1 MRRRSPTLA
10 GLLIGLMAAALV
22 AAPALAFGGV
32 IYATPSTVEVGG
44 TTTLSGLGFPPGHVD
59 LVLLGRLGT
68 IAQAAAGP
76 DGSFVAQVV
85 LPSSVGVEDYT
96 LEATASDG
104 SKAHTELRVV
114 ASPAS
119 VVISVN
125 VPQEARAGQ
134 PVQVTA
140 TLRDLQGR
148 PVAKTALRFAATSR
162 FLLDSRTSDLLVDL
176 GAVETNDQGSASVS
190 FTPGET
196 GPVQVVAYTGPSW
209 DRRRGEGWSHMEVG
223 EPTAPLYTP
232 EAGIRF
238 LVPVAVVLALILG
251 GVWGTYL
258 LVVRNVWGI
267 ATSSSFGGPLERMAV
282 PAALGF
288 AVVGLSSVLLWLVLT
303 SPYTHHHLGQPAAAW
318 PVMADVHPAG
328 EPMVG
333 VSLRLPVQDGVELG
347 AGLYGAYCASCHG
360 VSAEGA
366 VGPNLMKHPHKRS
379 EVETMLRRGIV
390 GRMPAFTHPQL
401 NEREIGSL
409 LAYLVSIGAGGE
421 EPHVSAVPLPTPT
434 PAPTPVVAPAPSPTP
449 TATREAPAPTPT
461 SPAAPAPT
469 PPPAAPTPTP
479 VPPPSTLPPAAFTVT
494 VSADGFNGSGG
505 DLFLPVTLGQQVQ
518 ITFVYGDT
526 TLADENPHEISIA
539 GYNLTARVSKS
550 QPQATVTFVANEAGE
565 FNFACMNEDCQ
576 GHRRL
581 QRGFIRVA
589 R

>member
-76 DGSFVAQVV
+76 DGSFIAQVV
-85 LPSSVGVEDYT
+85 LPSNVGVEDYT
-96 LEATASDG
+96 LEGIASDG

-125 VPQEARAGQ
+125 VPQEARSGQ

-148 PVAKTALRFAATSR
+148 PVAKTALRFATTSR

-176 GAVETNDQGSASVS
+176 GAVETNDQGSAAVS

-223 EPTAPLYTP
+223 EPSAPLYTP

-238 LVPVAVVLALILG
+238 LVPIAVVLALVLG

-258 LVVRNVWGI
+258 IVVRNVWGI
-267 ATSSSFGGPLERMAV
+267 ATSSSFGGLAERMAV

-318 PVMADVHPAG
+318 PVMTDVHPAG
-328 EPMVG
+328 APMVG
-333 VSLRLPVQDGVELG
+333 VGLLIPTTDGVDLG
-347 AGLYGAYCASCHG
+347 AALYGAYCASCHAA
-360 VSAEGA
+360 SAQGA
-366 VGPNLMKHPHKRS
+366 VGPDLTKHPHKRS
-379 EVETMLRRGIV
+379 EVATMLRRGIV
-390 GRMPAFTHPQL
+390 GRMPAFTYSQISD
-401 NEREIGSL
+401 EGMDSL
-409 LAYLVSIGAGGE
+409 LAHLVSIGAGGE
-421 EPHVSAVPLPTPT
+421 EPHVSAVPQPTPT
-434 PAPTPVVAPAPSPTP
+434 PAPTPVVAPAPGPTP

-461 SPAAPAPT
+461 APAAPAPT

-479 VPPPSTLPPAAFTVT
+479 VPPPSTLPPASFTVT

-526 TLADENPHEISIA
+526 ALADDNPHEISIA
-539 GYNLTARVSKS
+539 GYDLTARLSKS
-550 QPQATVTFVANEAGE
+550 QPQATVTFVANETGE